1 MLPDTRYA
9 KGGNVHVAYQA
20 FGNGEVDLV
29 VVPGFVSNIATAM
42 CDLSRCTSLQRLP
55 A

>member
-1 MLPDTRYA
+1 MLPNARYA

-29 VVPGFVSNIATAM
+29 FVPGLFSS
-42 CDLSRCTSLQRLP
+42 SRQ
-55 A
+55 